1 MQRTTDDNRC
11 GRRPRWDDV
20 AARLAHRRVAAP
32 GTPAARFWGD
42 FRARLH
48 LYPQATPAD
57 SARDRRA
64 VQWGWT
70 LGSLAA
76 SSLLVL
82 AGWFLFLQPTPVQA
96 EFAIHSYEITPDH
109 GTVMLWQDAASQATI
124 LWISDL
130 DDPAPDME
138 TEP

>member
-1 MQRTTDDNRC
+1 MRQTTNERR
-11 GRRPRWDDV
+11 GQRPRWDDV
-20 AARLAHRRVAAP
+20 APRLARRRVAAP
-32 GTPAARFWGD
+32 ATPADRFWGD
-42 FRARLH
+42 FQARLH

-130 DDPAPDME
+130 DDPAPVME

>member
-1 MQRTTDDNRC
+1 MRE
-11 GRRPRWDDV
+11 GRRGPVSRFTRSITTVVV
-20 AARLAHRRVAAP
+20 AALTVP
-32 GTPAARFWGD
+32 
-42 FRARLH
+42 
-48 LYPQATPAD
+48 
-57 SARDRRA
+57 
-64 VQWGWT
+64 

-76 SSLLVL
+76 SSLLIL
-82 AGWFLFLQPTPVQA
+82 AGWFLFLQPAPVQA

-130 DDPAPDME
+130 DDPAPAME